1 LAKQLGYTD
10 DDLKALATFASAENF
25 SPAVKAVIKLA
36 ENMTVNGQ
44 LVTDEDFA
52 ELRQY
57 YTEPEIIELTS
68 LIGMVNYFNRFTTT
82 LRIDISGTDAPYE
95 SFDLSSAGLEPK

>member
-1 LAKQLGYTD
+1 LAKQLGYTE
-10 DDLKALATFASAENF
+10 DDLKALKNFANAENF
-25 SPAVKAVIKLA
+25 TPAIKAAIKLA
-36 ENMTVNGQ
+36 ENMTANGH

-57 YTEPEIIELTS
+57 YNEPEIIELTS
-68 LIGMVNYFNRFTTT
+68 LIGMVNYFNRFTTA

-95 SFDLSSAGLEPK
+95 SFVIDS

>member
-10 DDLKALATFASAENF
+10 GDLKALANFASAENF
-25 SPAVKAVIKLA
+25 APAVKAAIKLA

-44 LVTDEDFA
+44 LVTDEDFT

-95 SFDLSSAGLEPK
+95 SFVIDS

>member
-1 LAKQLGYTD
+1 MAKQLGYTEG
-10 DDLKALATFASAENF
+10 DLKALANFANADNF
-25 SPAVKAVIKLA
+25 SPAVKAAIKLA

-57 YTEPEIIELTS
+57 YTEPELVELTS

-95 SFDLSSAGLEPK
+95 SFEIGE

>member
-10 DDLKALATFASAENF
+10 DDLKALAHFATAENF
-25 SPAVKAVIKLA
+25 TPAIRAAIQLA
-36 ENMTVNGQ
+36 ENMTRNAH
-44 LVTDEDFA
+44 LVSDEDFT

-57 YTEPEIIELTS
+57 YSEPEIIELTS
-68 LIGMVNYFNRFTTT
+68 LIGMVNYFNRFTTA

-95 SFDLSSAGLEPK
+95 TFDLGAAGLEPK

>member
-10 DDLKALATFASAENF
+10 DDLKALKDFASAENF
-25 SPAVKAVIKLA
+25 APAVKAAIKLA
-36 ENMTVNGQ
+36 ENMTANGQ
-44 LVTDEDFA
+44 LVSDEDFA

-57 YTEPEIIELTS
+57 YTEPEIVELTS

-82 LRIDISGTDAPYE
+82 LRIDISGTDAPYD
-95 SFDLSSAGLEPK
+95 SFVIDS

>member
-10 DDLKALATFASAENF
+10 DDLKALKDFASAENF
-25 SPAVKAVIKLA
+25 APAVKAAIKLA
-36 ENMTVNGQ
+36 ENMTANGQ
-44 LVTDEDFA
+44 LVTDGDFA

-57 YTEPEIIELTS
+57 YTEPEVVELTS

-82 LRIDISGTDAPYE
+82 LRIDISGTDAPYD
-95 SFDLSSAGLEPK
+95 SFDLGAAGFEPK

>member
-1 LAKQLGYTD
+1 LAKQLGYTE
-10 DDLKALATFASAENF
+10 DDLKALANFASAENF
-25 SPAVKAVIKLA
+25 TPEVKVAIKLA

-44 LVTDEDFA
+44 LVTDEDFT

-82 LRIDISGTDAPYE
+82 LRIDISGTDAPYD
-95 SFDLSSAGLEPK
+95 SYSVD